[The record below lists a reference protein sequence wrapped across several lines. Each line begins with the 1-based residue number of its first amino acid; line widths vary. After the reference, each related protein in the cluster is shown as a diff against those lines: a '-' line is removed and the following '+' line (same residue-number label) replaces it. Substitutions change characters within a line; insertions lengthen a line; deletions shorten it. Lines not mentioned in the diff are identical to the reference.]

1 MIPNEL
7 PLGFGAA
14 LARDPEAM
22 ARFAGLPE
30 SEQQAILE
38 GVRAVC
44 SKQEMQSY
52 IEDLRK

>member
-38 GVRAVC
+38 GVRAVR